1 MFVRLMCAQIADICI
16 FAFFMTLGILRVI
29 IYPRVA
35 RTVVDDFSQTS
46 YLGAVAVAFETII
59 LGIVSFYSGHHAA
72 MYVAEVM
79 YWVAAA
85 LSLFVACG
93 GVFFMYQPLAG
104 ADKMVE
110 TRNAIEDI
118 WGERKPYKHVW
129 PDRVDQFTIED
140 PEKWV
145 QSARVMCR
153 LFGSCLHNVILL
165 IYFAAMGVD

>member
-1 MFVRLMCAQIADICI
+1 MSGHAPLDNTYALTQA
-16 FAFFMTLGILRVI
+16 
-29 IYPRVA
+29 
-35 RTVVDDFSQTS
+35 
-46 YLGAVAVAFETII
+46 
-59 LGIVSFYSGHHAA
+59 YSGFPVRSGESLPILIANLKLSIGWTITFGPRKSSHGRFSGI
-72 MYVAEVM
+72 ES
-79 YWVAAA
+79 A
-85 LSLFVACG
+85 LDGSSFRSIPALT
-93 GVFFMYQPLAG
+93 G

-110 TRNAIEDI
+110 TRNAVEDI

-145 QSARVMCR
+145 QSACVMCR